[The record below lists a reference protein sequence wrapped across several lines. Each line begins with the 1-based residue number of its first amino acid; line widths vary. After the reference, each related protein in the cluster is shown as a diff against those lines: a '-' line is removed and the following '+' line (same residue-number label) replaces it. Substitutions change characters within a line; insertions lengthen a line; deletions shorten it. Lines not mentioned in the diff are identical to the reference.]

1 METAWSNENSDFVPM
16 IRALWNE
23 QKNRELVYL
32 EALKKDSM
40 GSFRRVLSQ
49 GHVSA
54 VLFQKEIRW
63 IYDYFKCFL
72 DDKDLADNQIASKS
86 ALQTLENLE
95 CKEDVAACLKKIEAA
110 TLQLYKTLR
119 MYTERE
125 IEVRRI
131 LDEHLIRIS
140 EFYEAL
146 CKAELGTRKNMTL
159 TAAA

>member
-1 METAWSNENSDFVPM
+1 M
-16 IRALWNE
+16 
-23 QKNRELVYL
+23 
-32 EALKKDSM
+32 
-40 GSFRRVLSQ
+40 
-49 GHVSA
+49 
-54 VLFQKEIRW
+54 
-63 IYDYFKCFL
+63 
-72 DDKDLADNQIASKS
+72 
-86 ALQTLENLE
+86 QTLENLE

-125 IEVRRI
+125 LEVRRI